1 LIFPEFLVVFSK
13 TGTGM
18 TRKKIIV
25 TGDRVLIKPDKS
37 EERTK
42 VGLYLPQTV
51 KDKEEVIGGTVVQT
65 GPGIPMVN
73 PSDISEEPWKN
84 EQQEL
89 KFLPLQAREGDYAL
103 FLQKAG
109 VEIKYRGSSYI
120 IIPQSAILLLIRDDE
135 SESTPDPDAPDAEFP
150 LY

>member
-1 LIFPEFLVVFSK
+1 
-13 TGTGM
+13 M

-65 GPGIPMVN
+65 GPGIPMAN

-89 KFLPLQAREGDYAL
+89 KYLPLQAREGDYAL

-135 SESTPDPDAPDAEFP
+135 TEPPMESDSSDDEFP

>member
-1 LIFPEFLVVFSK
+1 LIFLKFLLVFNK

-65 GPGIPMVN
+65 GPGIPMAN

-89 KFLPLQAREGDYAL
+89 KYLPLQAREGDYAL

-109 VEIKYRGSSYI
+109 VEIKYKGTAYI
-120 IIPQSAILLLIRDDE
+120 IIPQSAILLLIRDEEIQSPLDV
-135 SESTPDPDAPDAEFP
+135 DAPDEEFP

>member
-1 LIFPEFLVVFSK
+1 LIFPKFLVVFSK

-65 GPGIPMVN
+65 GPGFPMAN
-73 PSDISEEPWKN
+73 PSDISEEPWN
-84 EQQEL
+84 
-89 KFLPLQAREGDYAL
+89 AL

-120 IIPQSAILLLIRDDE
+120 IIPQSAILLLIRDEETE
-135 SESTPDPDAPDAEFP
+135 SQPDPDAPDGEFP